1 MGGMLG
7 LGFLVLAR
15 VICADFWGMG
25 AFVLAGLCYQF
36 VLQGVG
42 GMWVLG
48 LVADSRFML

>member
-1 MGGMLG
+1 MGGMLVF
-7 LGFLVLAR
+7 GFLVLAH

-36 VLQGVG
+36 VLLGVG

-48 LVADSRFML
+48 LVADPRFML